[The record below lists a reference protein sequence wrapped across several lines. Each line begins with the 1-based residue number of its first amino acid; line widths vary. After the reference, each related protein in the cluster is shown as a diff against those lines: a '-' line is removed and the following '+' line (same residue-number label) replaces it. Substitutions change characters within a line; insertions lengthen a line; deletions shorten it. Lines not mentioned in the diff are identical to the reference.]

1 MRPLF
6 SGDYTHRSTGSTRP
20 EHYLA
25 LCKDRR
31 SFLFYWTLFA
41 VCIHTTCN
49 QDMPENILGFW
60 TILLEKTI
68 NNTWFRHFRVTK
80 EIIDVLV
87 PSERRNVWHT
97 HEGLGEGRV
106 LVHT

>member
-1 MRPLF
+1 
-6 SGDYTHRSTGSTRP
+6 
-20 EHYLA
+20 
-25 LCKDRR
+25 
-31 SFLFYWTLFA
+31 
-41 VCIHTTCN
+41 
-49 QDMPENILGFW
+49 MPENILGFW